1 MKRLALL
8 AVAVTM
14 LAGCSE
20 LPFPKNAHGD
30 FPRTGGPIV
39 GSGTINV
46 TQTLAIPLDKLFY
59 WGVYASAAYLI
70 IDPLAPN
77 WEIEEARF
85 PEERYQ
91 MSLHMKRVYAGGAGE
106 ARVVFH
112 RRAGELMQAGG
123 YDGYQVLE
131 YSEGMESSALG
142 AQRVAKGM
150 IQLTKRN
157 D

>member
-1 MKRLALL
+1 MKKLTLLALAAMITSCSNL
-8 AVAVTM
+8 ISTQGDYPR
-14 LAGCSE
+14 AGS
-20 LPFPKNAHGD
+20 
-30 FPRTGGPIV
+30 IV
-39 GSGTINV
+39 GTGNLNV
-46 TQTLAIPLDKLFY
+46 TPSLSIPLEKLFF

-77 WEIEEARF
+77 WEIEEAKF
-85 PEERYQ
+85 PEERYL
-91 MSLHMKRVYAGGAGE
+91 MSLHMKRVYSGGAGE
-106 ARVVFH
+106 ARTVFH